1 MRHQESEPNAENAT
15 LEELRVAMEAAPTR
29 RSYIRLT
36 VIRSLLMGLERSVV
50 AKQFCRTDRM
60 VRLWIEMF
68 NAGGIDALTTKRRL
82 GRGRKVKLER
92 LRDLLVPVLENP
104 SQAGEVHWTGVKVHG
119 WLREQLELEV
129 GYSTTVRYL
138 HDLGYNLRVPRPW
151 PERQNEEERS
161 AFLEQL
167 RIWQADP
174 TIELWFADECGVA
187 GPKCLISETISEP
200 TSLAQCAR
208 LPENAAR

>member
-1 MRHQESEPNAENAT
+1 
-15 LEELRVAMEAAPTR
+15 
-29 RSYIRLT
+29 
-36 VIRSLLMGLERSVV
+36 
-50 AKQFCRTDRM
+50 M

-119 WLREQLELEV
+119 WLREQLEFDV

-174 TIELWFADECGVA
+174 TIELWFADECGVEGDPRPRRRWSA
-187 GPKCLISETISEP
+187 RGSRPKCLISETISEP

>member
-1 MRHQESEPNAENAT
+1 MGAT
-15 LEELRVAMEAAPTR
+15 PTR

-92 LRDLLVPVLENP
+92 LRDLLVPILENP

-174 TIELWFADECGVA
+174 TIELWFADECGVEGDPRPRRRWSA
-187 GPKCLISETISEP
+187 RGSR
-200 TSLAQCAR
+200 AQSALSR
-208 LPENAAR
+208 RPYPSQRRWLSVPGYRRMLHDDF